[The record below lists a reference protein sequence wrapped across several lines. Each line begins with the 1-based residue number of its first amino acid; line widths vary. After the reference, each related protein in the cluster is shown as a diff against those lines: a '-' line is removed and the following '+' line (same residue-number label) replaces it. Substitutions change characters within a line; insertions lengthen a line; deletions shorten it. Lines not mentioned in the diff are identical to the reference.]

1 MTIPKAY
8 FLFFAISISMFTSCL
23 TAKKVD
29 KQVAKQYE
37 NYLQPQKKK
46 QNDVISVTSSLA
58 KSDGWI
64 STTEAKTSNIL
75 PLLVYW
81 SWDYKNTCTLNPQ
94 IPINNFTTTVLNAAN
109 KGLKQKISGQRLEL
123 SVDQIPNKFVIL
135 DKAHLV
141 FLIYTFGWD
150 NISIKAEAMDMV
162 VSYKVFKDNVETKK
176 GIMTLPYA
184 NDKKDLGMFKSW
196 KKATTEYL
204 EQYDANITSMSKL
217 VVDKLVKEL

>member
-75 PLLVYW
+75 PLIVYW

-109 KGLKQKISGQRLEL
+109 KGLKQKLSGQRLEL
-123 SVDQIPNKFVIL
+123 SVDQIPNKFFIL

-150 NISIKAEAMDMV
+150 NISIKAESMDMI
-162 VSYKVFKDNVETKK
+162 VSYKVFKDNLETKK
-176 GIMTLPYA
+176 GIMTIPYA